1 MFDSEKL
8 NFVALV
14 FIVILAVLFAGKPD
28 LMDALIHNMT
38 NGKLEIT
45 NTEYQVDINV
55 DRPEPLVD
63 DSES

>member
-38 NGKLEIT
+38 RGDLECTSSKYVLEIG
-45 NTEYQVDINV
+45 E
-55 DRPEPLVD
+55 
-63 DSES
+63 